1 MVGSVDQTRAA
12 RWTGHFGLLRVFGVT
27 FGVAVAVGNSIGA
40 GILRTP
46 GQIAE
51 YLPDPAWF
59 IGVWLL
65 GGLYALLG
73 AVSLAELGAMLPR
86 SGGQTVFV
94 RRALGGY
101 AGFVVGW
108 SDWISTCASTALVS
122 LVIGEYAAALAP
134 TLGDWQTAIAFG
146 SAAFFA
152 VLHLRGVLLAGRAQI
167 LTSAAKGLGFLLL
180 IAACFLLRN
189 ERAAATDVGS
199 GLAWGTGLV
208 LALQAV
214 IYTYD
219 GWTGPIYFSEEVRD
233 PGRDIPRA
241 MAWGVLAITLVYV
254 LTNAAFLYVLPVSA
268 MAGQPLV
275 AAQAAGALFGSHGDQ
290 LIRWLTIISMLGAVN
305 ALTLMAPRILFA
317 MGDQGLLP
325 ATRKVDQRGTPSV
338 ALWLSTGVTLLII
351 ISGTVQAV
359 IALAAFFFVANYTL
373 SFLSVFVLRRR
384 EPELARPYRA
394 WGYPWTTGIVL
405 VGSLAFLV
413 AAVAADTRNAG
424 FSIVLL
430 ALSLPV
436 YYAIR
441 RRQKN
446 QNVNTGDSK

>member
-1 MVGSVDQTRAA
+1 MAGSVGQARET
-12 RWTGHFGLLRVFGVT
+12 RWTERLGLLRVFGVT
-27 FGVAVAVGNSIGA
+27 FGVAVAVGNSIAA

-51 YLPDPAWF
+51 YLPHPAWF
-59 IGVWLL
+59 IGVWLI

-101 AGFVVGW
+101 AGFAVGW

-122 LVIGEYAAALAP
+122 IVIGEYAVALAP
-134 TLGDWQTAIAFG
+134 QLNGSQKAIAFLC
-146 SAAFFA
+146 AAFFA
-152 VLHLRGVLLAGRAQI
+152 ALHMRGVRLAGRTQI

-180 IAACFLLRN
+180 IAACFWLRG
-189 ERAAATDVGS
+189 ERAPGGEVGS
-199 GLAWGTGLV
+199 AMALGTGLV

-254 LTNAAFLYVLPVSA
+254 FTNVAFLFVLPVSA

-275 AAQAAGALFGSHGDQ
+275 AAQAAGALFGAQGDL
-290 LIRWLTIISMLGAVN
+290 LIRWLMIISMLGGVN

-317 MGDQGLLP
+317 VGDQGLLP
-325 ATRKVDQRGTPSV
+325 AARRVDARGTPTI
-338 ALWLSTGVTLLII
+338 ALWLSTAVTLLII
-351 ISGTVQAV
+351 VTGTVQAV
-359 IALAAFFFVANYTL
+359 IALAAFFFVANYAL

-384 EPELARPYRA
+384 EPELPRPYRA

-405 VGSLAFLV
+405 VGSLAFL
-413 AAVAADTRNAG
+413 ASAIAADTRNAG
-424 FSIVLL
+424 LSLALL
-430 ALSLPV
+430 ALSFPV
-436 YYAIR
+436 YFLMR
-441 RRQKN
+441 RR
-446 QNVNTGDSK
+446 